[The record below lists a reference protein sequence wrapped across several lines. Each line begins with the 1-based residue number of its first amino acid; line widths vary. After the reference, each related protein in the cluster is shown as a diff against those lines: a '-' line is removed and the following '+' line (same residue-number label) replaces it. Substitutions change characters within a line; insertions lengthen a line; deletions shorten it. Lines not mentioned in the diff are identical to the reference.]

1 MIEIAELP
9 HLNAA
14 LNTLATLFL
23 AYGFWMIRRGER
35 DRHRAAMLA
44 AVVVSGLF
52 LVSYLVYHFNSGLA
66 KFGGVGVIRPL
77 YFGLLIS
84 HVVLAVII
92 TVLVPIT
99 VYRALTGDF
108 ARHRR
113 IARWTWPMWMY
124 VSITGVVIYV
134 MAVHLYPYAAG
145 PIGG

>member
-1 MIEIAELP
+1 MLEVSQLP

-14 LNTLATLFL
+14 LNSLATLL
-23 AYGFWMIRRGER
+23 LTYGFFMIRRGDR

-44 AVVVSGLF
+44 ACVVSGVF
-52 LVSYLVYHFNSGLA
+52 LVSYLIYHFNSGLA
-66 KFGGVGVIRPL
+66 KFGGIGVIRPL

-84 HVVLAVII
+84 HVLLAVVI

-108 ARHRR
+108 TRHRR

-134 MAVHLYPYAAG
+134 MAVHIYPYATG
-145 PIGG
+145 TIGG